1 MTKVEIENKLVN
13 EIHYLPIDV
22 MEAMLKL
29 ALSIKK
35 ITTVEKHAQANNFVD
50 FIRNSPL
57 IDADIDLERNKS
69 SCRDIEL

>member
-1 MTKVEIENKLVN
+1 MTKVEIERQLIN
-13 EIHYLPIDV
+13 EIHYLPVDV

-29 ALSIKK
+29 ALSIKNMR
-35 ITTVEKHAQANNFVD
+35 VQAPAKFDNFAD

-57 IDADIDLERNKS
+57 IDTDIDLERNKS